1 MRKQSSVLAFETRLK
16 QETRLRLAM
25 DTSLASL
32 NTRFSEAFFSRV
44 DNGVFACFTA
54 LFLCVVLRFLP
65 VDLWPRPWPL
75 GGGVVNPDA
84 IPDGCLRSIAL
95 PLSSLSF
102 SCSFPSSR
110 LSLFLGREFQ
120 IGREISR
127 LLSLVFS
134 KTPSE
139 SNCGTVVFA
148 MLSPGYRVFY
158 LEASERSKGRAFV
171 FALLPG
177 TTRGFISVHTFL
189 QRACS
194 NKRAVVHDGVYV
206 LHVCVVSM

>member
-84 IPDGCLRSIAL
+84 IPDDRLRSIAL
-95 PLSSLSF
+95 PLSSLSLSPVLSQVPAF
-102 SCSFPSSR
+102 LCFLEGNFKLGGKFPGYLASCSQKLHPN
-110 LSLFLGREFQ
+110 Q
-120 IGREISR
+120 
-127 LLSLVFS
+127 
-134 KTPSE
+134 T
-139 SNCGTVVFA
+139 
-148 MLSPGYRVFY
+148 
-158 LEASERSKGRAFV
+158 
-171 FALLPG
+171 
-177 TTRGFISVHTFL
+177 
-189 QRACS
+189 
-194 NKRAVVHDGVYV
+194 AVQ
-206 LHVCVVSM
+206 

>member
-84 IPDGCLRSIAL
+84 IPDDRLRSIAL
-95 PLSSLSF
+95 PLSSLSLSPVLSQVPAF
-102 SCSFPSSR
+102 LCFLEGNFKLGGKFPGYFASCNSCNSIQIKLSCSSIRHAITRLSRFLSRSKKIQRSR
-110 LSLFLGREFQ
+110 LCF
-120 IGREISR
+120 R
-127 LLSLVFS
+127 LA
-134 KTPSE
+134 TW
-139 SNCGTVVFA
+139 N
-148 MLSPGYRVFY
+148 
-158 LEASERSKGRAFV
+158 
-171 FALLPG
+171 
-177 TTRGFISVHTFL
+177 
-189 QRACS
+189 
-194 NKRAVVHDGVYV
+194 NKRVHFHSH
-206 LHVCVVSM
+206 LSTSSM

>member
-16 QETRLRLAM
+16 QETHLRLAM

-54 LFLCVVLRFLP
+54 LFLCVLRFLP

-84 IPDGCLRSIAL
+84 IPDGRLRSIAL

-102 SCSFPSSR
+102 SCSFQVPAFLCFLEGNFKLGGKFPGYLASCNSCHSCHSIQIKLRCNSIRHAITR
-110 LSLFLGREFQ
+110 LSRFL
-120 IGREISR
+120 SR
-127 LLSLVFS
+127 
-134 KTPSE
+134 
-139 SNCGTVVFA
+139 C
-148 MLSPGYRVFY
+148 R
-158 LEASERSKGRAFV
+158 
-171 FALLPG
+171 
-177 TTRGFISVHTFL
+177 
-189 QRACS
+189 
-194 NKRAVVHDGVYV
+194 
-206 LHVCVVSM
+206 